1 MPQAPDEAV
10 TMSLWAKVQQNQ
22 NVFRQMSQYYPPL
35 FPMEIR
41 FYLCAW
47 IEEQRWNEID
57 ETNPQYTAI
66 AQKTLSEMLDL
77 MRQRAAEMTS
87 SEFFIIKHKLDEL
100 VQRLDAIV
108 KTNPLDLIQTIKK
121 VLATEQ
127 QLIEQAEQAEQQQ
140 IVQEFVGIDQSG
152 IGEEIM
158 NEIQNLMI
166 RTRMTEAGLKDLQ
179 HKQESFILK
188 FSDSQKVQVQ
198 LQALQQTPLTIER
211 TQQETKLKKER
222 DEINELLGQLAQQL
236 QRQRVELARKYEET
250 IVSLQDLQKRILDN
264 ELISWKRR
272 QQMAGNGLV
281 LDSNSLETLQKWCE
295 NLADLIWQNR
305 HQIKKSNQLQQQ
317 LPMKFPEGEENLLQ
331 KLNDTITG
339 LLSTLVTST
348 FIVEQQPPQVLKKD
362 SRFGAVVRLLVGGK
376 LNVHMNPPQVKATI
390 ISENQAKDLLRN
402 DMKARDDTSGDILNN
417 TGTMEY
423 QQSNG
428 QLSIAFK
435 NMNLK
440 KIKRADKKGSEAVT
454 EEKFCILF
462 QSEFSVGGNEL
473 VFKVWTLSL
482 PVVVTVHGNQECNA
496 TATVLWDNAFAEA
509 GRVPFNVPDSVDWT
523 ALADVLNMKF
533 KSWTGKGL
541 SDTNLSYIAS
551 KLFGNRD
558 PTERMVTWTQF
569 NKDPLPNRAFT
580 FWEWF
585 YTIQK
590 LTREHLKDLWVDEA
604 IIGFVSKT
612 QAQDWLKSQP
622 QGTFLLRF
630 SDSEIGGITIAWTG
644 ENEVW
649 NLAPFT
655 SKDFQIRG
663 LADRIKDLNSLVYLF
678 PGKAKDSVFSKY
690 YTSTAENVSS
700 DGYIRPTLK
709 TTIPEKYAPGCE
721 LEMAQ
726 PFSPDSN
733 PGSVQSNM
741 LQTIEP
747 MEMLQNLDL
756 NSTDQMP
763 DDIITGIDIDIDQ
776 LLQTHQFQ

>member
-1 MPQAPDEAV
+1 MVP
-10 TMSLWAKVQQNQ
+10 
-22 NVFRQMSQYYPPL
+22 
-35 FPMEIR
+35 
-41 FYLCAW
+41 
-47 IEEQRWNEID
+47 
-57 ETNPQYTAI
+57 
-66 AQKTLSEMLDL
+66 
-77 MRQRAAEMTS
+77 
-87 SEFFIIKHKLDEL
+87 EFS
-100 VQRLDAIV
+100 
-108 KTNPLDLIQTIKK
+108 
-121 VLATEQ
+121 
-127 QLIEQAEQAEQQQ
+127 
-140 IVQEFVGIDQSG
+140 GIDQSG
-152 IGEEIM
+152 VGEEIM
-158 NEIQNLMI
+158 TEIQTLLI
-166 RTRMTEAGLKDLQ
+166 RTRMTENGLKDLQ
-179 HKQESFILK
+179 HKQESFILR

-198 LQALQQTPLTIER
+198 LQTIMQSPLSIER
-211 TQQETKLKKER
+211 TQKETLLKKER
-222 DEINELLGQLAQQL
+222 DEINEQLGQLAQEL

-250 IVSLQDLQKRILDN
+250 IISLQDLQKRILDN

-281 LDSNSLETLQKWCE
+281 LDASSLETLQQWCE

-362 SRFGAVVRLLVGGK
+362 ARFGAVVRLLVGGK

-417 TGTMEY
+417 SGTMEY

-428 QLSIAFK
+428 QLSISFK
-435 NMNLK
+435 NMQLK

-509 GRVPFNVPDSVDWT
+509 GRVPFNVPDQVEWA

-533 KSWTGKGL
+533 QSWTGKGL

-558 PTERMVTWTQF
+558 PTGHLVSWSQF
-569 NKDPLPNRAFT
+569 NKDPLQTRPFT

-590 LTREHLKDLWVDEA
+590 LTREHLKDLWTDEA

-612 QAQDWLKSQP
+612 QAQDWLRNQP

-644 ENEVW
+644 ETEVW

-655 SKDFQIRG
+655 AKDFQIRG
-663 LADRIKDLNSLVYLF
+663 IADRIKDLNSLVYLY

-690 YTSTAENVSS
+690 YTSTTENVSS
-700 DGYIRPTLK
+700 EGYIRPTLK
-709 TTIPEKYAPGCE
+709 TTIPEKYTPGSE
-721 LEMAQ
+721 LEHLAQ

-733 PGSVQSNM
+733 PGSVQSGIM
-741 LQTIEP
+741 LQSMEH

-756 NSTDQMP
+756 NNTDQMP
-763 DDIITGIDIDIDQ
+763 DDIISDIDISE